1 MKDEVLEILNQ
12 YLELFPNEKERQKV
26 LIEYL
31 EKFNDKEIIDWN
43 NFNGHIVA
51 SGFLYAR
58 KERKF
63 LVLWHKDLKMFLYPG
78 GHVNLDDENILEAA
92 KREVR
97 EETGLDNF
105 EQAKIA
111 KNKLIPFDIDTQN
124 IRPNERLNL
133 PRTLSF

>member
-1 MKDEVLEILNQ
+1 MKDEVLKILNQ

-31 EKFNDKEIIDWN
+31 EKVNDKEIIDWN

-51 SGFLYAR
+51 SGFLYAK

-78 GHVNLDDENILEAA
+78 GHVNLNDENILEAA

-105 EQAKIA
+105 EEAKIT
-111 KNKLIPFDIDTQN
+111 KNEFIPFDIDTQN